1 MNVSVVIPTYRRPE
15 MLAQTLES
23 VFKQT
28 VPPFEI
34 LIGDD
39 SPDDETEKMVERI
52 ARDNSAA
59 RIRYFHHR
67 PALKELRNVDHLYA
81 QAQGDLILHM
91 HDDDPLFECCVEV
104 LRAPLMAE
112 SDAVA
117 SFGLQRLIGED
128 DAYLHE
134 PEIVNKEYF
143 RTPDRA
149 GLVDGLQAAAIQ
161 MFPNNGFMI
170 RADAAR
176 AVGYNDQGRSGYA
189 TDFYFGLRLGKLGRP
204 FYFVDRYTSKVR
216 LTTSSQSRGNP
227 AADNGYRVL
236 RILYEDIPSFRDVPL
251 LEDAVRRNMP
261 VAIAQAAKLGD
272 TARGWSWYFSEYHRG
287 RIATV
292 QGAKGALKLSW
303 ASVRKALGSR
313 ARPGFSAEMSAPASP
328 RARDA

>member
-23 VFKQT
+23 VFRQT

-52 ARDNSAA
+52 ASDNSAV

-67 PALKELRNVDHLYA
+67 PALKELKNVDHLYA
-81 QAQGDLILHM
+81 RAQGDLILHM
-91 HDDDPLFECCVEV
+91 HDDDPLFECCVET
-104 LRAPLMAE
+104 LRAPLMVE
-112 SDAVA
+112 RDAVA

-143 RTPDRA
+143 RTSDRA
-149 GLVDGLQAAAIQ
+149 GLVDGLRAAAIQ

-170 RADAAR
+170 RADVAR
-176 AVGYNDQGRSGYA
+176 AIGYDDGGRSGYA

-216 LTTSSQSRGNP
+216 LTTSSLSRGNP
-227 AADNGYRVL
+227 DADNGYRAL
-236 RILYEDIPSFRDVPL
+236 RILYEDIASFRDVPL
-251 LEDAVRRNMP
+251 LEDAVKRNMP
-261 VAIAQAAKLGD
+261 VAIAQAARLGD
-272 TARGWSWYFSEYHRG
+272 TARGWDWYFSEYHRG

-303 ASVRKALGSR
+303 ASVRKALR
-313 ARPGFSAEMSAPASP
+313 PRVRPGFSADMATPASA